1 MTTEQ
6 PTPDASQ
13 KGPSDREL
21 DRAGPAA
28 AGGREVRIG
37 IFVLIGILST
47 LMVLFLLTDPAT
59 FRGRYMVMTQVDDAG
74 GVRKGDPVQMMG
86 VNIGRVHDFG
96 LREGRVDITLEVD
109 GRWDIPVDSR
119 TRLTGVGLLGG
130 RTVEVVPG
138 SADTYLR
145 PGERIPG
152 ESGDG
157 MMELADVLGADLRQ
171 VLTQVRTLLSDTT
184 VAAVQES
191 VVELERLL
199 TTMTGVAEEQR
210 GELLELS
217 RSLSR
222 SAARVEEITGGIEL
236 EGTLARADSTVAE
249 LRAAGEN
256 LTRATSSLEEI
267 LARLER
273 GEGTLGQLST
283 NDELYRNLSEA
294 AEAITLLA
302 RDVQQNPG
310 RYIRLR
316 IF

>member
-6 PTPDASQ
+6 PTPGASTR
-13 KGPSDREL
+13 GPSDRDL
-21 DRAGPAA
+21 DRAGPPA

-47 LMVLFLLTDPAT
+47 LMLLFLLTDPAT
-59 FRGRYMVMTQVDDAG
+59 FRGRYMVVTQVDDAG
-74 GVRKGDPVQMMG
+74 GVRRGDPVQMMG

-96 LREGRVDITLEVD
+96 LRDGRVDITLEVD
-109 GRWDIPVDSR
+109 GRWNIPADSR

-130 RTVEVVPG
+130 RTVEVLPG
-138 SADTYLR
+138 TAEAYLR
-145 PGERIPG
+145 PGDTMPG
-152 ESGDG
+152 ESGEG
-157 MMELADVLGADLRQ
+157 MMELADILGTELREA
-171 VLTQVRTLLSDTT
+171 LTQVRALLSDTT

-191 VVELERLL
+191 VVEMERLL
-199 TTMTGVAEEQR
+199 TAMTGIAEEQR
-210 GELLELS
+210 GELLGLS

-222 SAARVEEITGGIEL
+222 SAARVEEITGAIEV

-256 LTRATSSLEEI
+256 LGRATASLEEI

-283 NDELYRNLSEA
+283 NDELYRNLSDA
-294 AEAITLLA
+294 AEAITFLA